1 MIELPTPARPRA
13 SIIVVVS
20 SIETLLHRCLE
31 RLARSPS
38 TVSFETIVVLNGLPP
53 GQASRL
59 RDGVAGSQ
67 FEESRVNLGFA
78 GALNQG
84 RAAAQGEFI
93 VSLHD
98 DAEVQPDWLDALVET
113 ADRDLGAGAVGS
125 LVLGRDQRVQAAGFE
140 LLQDGSTR
148 PPWDGVPPT
157 ADVFAE
163 ARAVDYSPSCSLLVR
178 ASTWDRIGGADERLF
193 PLYYVDVDICL
204 AIRARGERVL
214 LQPRS
219 VVVHHGGAS
228 TNRDFA
234 EFVVRRNRALMIEK
248 WGELIRSHIP
258 GSGATFSLADRGAPP
273 QHADPDLLTR
283 LRRDSAVAR
292 EYEADLRS
300 RLAAHAAQ
308 LQEQRAHLDS
318 LVAELESTRKTLL
331 DREREYQLVVSAL
344 QTERGDR
351 EREAAEMTWLRQR
364 SEMLT
369 QIEQGGWWR
378 LRGRVLPLL
387 RAAAAARRVIGAARR
402 KR

>member
-1 MIELPTPARPRA
+1 
-13 SIIVVVS
+13 
-20 SIETLLHRCLE
+20 
-31 RLARSPS
+31 
-38 TVSFETIVVLNGLPP
+38 
-53 GQASRL
+53 
-59 RDGVAGSQ
+59 
-67 FEESRVNLGFA
+67 
-78 GALNQG
+78 
-84 RAAAQGEFI
+84 
-93 VSLHD
+93 
-98 DAEVQPDWLDALVET
+98 
-113 ADRDLGAGAVGS
+113 
-125 LVLGRDQRVQAAGFE
+125 
-140 LLQDGSTR
+140 
-148 PPWDGVPPT
+148 
-157 ADVFAE
+157 
-163 ARAVDYSPSCSLLVR
+163 
-178 ASTWDRIGGADERLF
+178 
-193 PLYYVDVDICL
+193 
-204 AIRARGERVL
+204 
-214 LQPRS
+214 
-219 VVVHHGGAS
+219 
-228 TNRDFA
+228 
-234 EFVVRRNRALMIEK
+234 MIEK

-258 GSGATFSLADRGAPP
+258 GSGATFSLADRAAPP
-273 QHADPDLLTR
+273 QHVDPDLLTR

-308 LQEQRAHLDS
+308 LREQRAQLDS